1 MHLKVWPDIIR
12 GMKMKAAT
20 ILQRRM
26 RGYYIRKRYWHEI
39 SINRMNNCFDF
50 FKQKQNEIE
59 TSAIKVIIVHWREF
73 VVKRKEIELRRQE
86 EEKK

>member
-1 MHLKVWPDIIR
+1 
-12 GMKMKAAT
+12 
-20 ILQRRM
+20 
-26 RGYYIRKRYWHEI
+26 
-39 SINRMNNCFDF
+39 MNNCFDF